1 MSVTGFRVLARIL
14 TDRGKHKSRRGVIAL
29 TGPAVDDVTTWC
41 LPGDRSE
48 FRFQDPTNHLIGM
61 VNSVSVMPGVFRT
74 NTRVA
79 LLVSVILLTATA
91 CSSIA
96 YAAQGTK
103 DTAHLLQQL
112 HDPDIQKQR
121 DAAKAL
127 SNIEPVSSETLQTMI
142 TIVEAKG
149 SDHQVRDYAQSAI
162 CNAGT
167 AAIPTLQRWV
177 RTVQPGGLFRQI
189 GVNLLGCLAPK
200 DPDVWPILIGI
211 GAMDEL
217 SSVGKPVLPLL
228 FDQLRGSDPEMRK
241 GALQAIDTMAG
252 WSQMSAAG
260 RRDKNRIEP
269 KDLDPVLSELTGAL
283 KDSDPETQSYA
294 AFALHYAD
302 STDLRVLP
310 IFIRLVMEGDGSSAG
325 SAIEALQKMGDAA
338 KPAIP
343 ALEHALAKDQQSYIR
358 APAGQALAQIE
369 GVGAC
374 SALENALAHDT
385 DNRIFLL
392 RTILGI
398 KPPCPNLTQMLIAYL
413 GERPPSDSVGPL
425 SEIGA
430 AAVPALARALKS
442 SNLYVRQNAAD
453 ALAGMKPIPSEAI
466 APLTAALKDPNS
478 DVRSSA
484 TTALLQVG
492 GEAQKAAVAANK
504 NQAPPG
510 DKLPGPDNRLYSAK
524 QMDAMIPADSDH
536 EYPSQLVDK
545 VPLANSSGLN
555 TPLIITVHA
564 GQDRSDRLVIWKKV
578 APDQYQQEQVIYSDP
593 EEDGTGIHYGRP
605 SIFKANYERISD
617 SGVTEQSGFFL
628 EIPSSD
634 GFHFH
639 GNDFY
644 KIENDR
650 LVPVPASGEYGDAY
664 FEGGTWKFFEPIYNR
679 SDPSCCYSGG
689 AIIGSYKLVE
699 DAKQNPPQWKVVVAT
714 KKQMPPGWQ
723 PE

>member
-1 MSVTGFRVLARIL
+1 M
-14 TDRGKHKSRRGVIAL
+14 RR
-29 TGPAVDDVTTWC
+29 
-41 LPGDRSE
+41 
-48 FRFQDPTNHLIGM
+48 
-61 VNSVSVMPGVFRT
+61 VFRT
-74 NTRVA
+74 AARVA
-79 LLVSVILLTATA
+79 LLVSVIVLTMAA
-91 CSSIA
+91 RSVIA
-96 YAAQGTK
+96 NAAE
-103 DTAHLLQQL
+103 DTTHLLQQL

-142 TIVEAKG
+142 TIVEATG
-149 SDHQVRDYAQSAI
+149 GDNQVRDYAQSTI

-167 AAIPTLQRWV
+167 VAIPTLQRWV
-177 RTVQPGGLFRQI
+177 QTGGFLRQI

-200 DPDVWPILIGI
+200 TPDVWPILIDI
-211 GAMDEL
+211 YKKDRDADAMTGL
-217 SSVGKPVLPLL
+217 AYVGKPVLPLL

-241 GALQAIDTMAG
+241 GALRAIDIMAG
-252 WSQMSAAG
+252 WSRMPARGQ
-260 RRDKNRIEP
+260 REDKNRIEP
-269 KDLDPVLSELTGAL
+269 KDLDPLVPELTGAL

-294 AFALHYAD
+294 AFALHFAD
-302 STDLRVLP
+302 PTDLRVLP
-310 IFIRLVMEGDGSSAG
+310 IFIRLVMEGDGSSEG
-325 SAIEALQKMGDAA
+325 SAIEALQEMGSAA

-374 SALENALAHDT
+374 PALENALAHDP

-398 KPPCPNLTQMLIAYL
+398 KPRCSNLTQILIAYL

-430 AAVPALARALKS
+430 AAVPALASALKS

-453 ALAGMKPIPSEAI
+453 ALAGMKPIPPEAI
-466 APLTAALKDPNS
+466 QALTAALNDPNS

-484 TTALLQVG
+484 TNALLHVG
-492 GEAQKAAVAANK
+492 GGAQQAAETARNNEAPQ
-504 NQAPPG
+504 G
-510 DKLPGPDNRLYSAK
+510 DKLPGPDSRIYSAK
-524 QMDAMIPADSDH
+524 EMGAMIPADSDH

-545 VPLANSSGLN
+545 VPLANRSGLN

-578 APDQYQQEQVIYSDP
+578 ASDQYQQEQVMYSDP
-593 EEDGTGIHYGRP
+593 EEDGTGIHFEHP
-605 SIFKANYERISD
+605 SIFKANYERIRD

-634 GFHFH
+634 NFHYR
-639 GNDFY
+639 GRDFY

-650 LVPVPASGEYGDAY
+650 LVPIPASGKYGDTY
-664 FEGGTWKFFEPIYNR
+664 LDGGILKFFEPIYNR

-689 AIIGSYKLVE
+689 AIIGTYKLVE

-714 KKQMPPGWQ
+714 KKQMPPGWHGD
-723 PE
+723 